1 MAARITFG
9 GNGQLFVGE
18 DKTVEFEILDT
29 RGLPVDITGWSLR
42 LVVKSQA
49 NTVLIDKNATI
60 TGTYNVDRVTNTQRA
75 VVTLTD
81 DDLSIDDGVHQYSLK
96 RTDSG
101 SETVLVYTE
110 CIVERTT
117 QA

>member
-49 NTVLIDKNATI
+49 NTILIDKNATI
-60 TGTYNVDRVTNTQRA
+60 TGTYNVDRVLNTQLA

-81 DDLSIDDGVHQYSLK
+81 DDLSIDDGTHQYSLK
-96 RTDSG
+96 RTDAG